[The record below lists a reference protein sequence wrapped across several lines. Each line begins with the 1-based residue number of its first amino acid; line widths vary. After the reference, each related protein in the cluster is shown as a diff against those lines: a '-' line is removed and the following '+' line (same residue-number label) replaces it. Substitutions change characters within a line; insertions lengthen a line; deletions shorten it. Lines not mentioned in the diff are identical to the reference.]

1 MSKFDK
7 FTMVDPLGA
16 DEEEKSM
23 QEMVANEVNDRMGRA
38 VGELKDKYE
47 KGGKGY
53 DAASDAQPTGAAY
66 AQAREQEKQRKKA
79 IRDQRRAAEAATREE
94 DAELAAQMKASAR
107 LNGEVD
113 SEDEEGGDGGSDDV
127 DSDDELLAGLDADP
141 EICRIRE
148 SRLREMKRVHEARA
162 ENIAKGHGQYREI
175 VQDEFLP
182 EVTSSEKVVVH
193 FYHKDF
199 QRCKVMDM
207 RLGELAPRHLET
219 KFLRIDAEKA
229 PFFVQKL
236 QARGVKILPTVICF
250 IDGVAVHNIIGFDGL
265 TAGLPP
271 DKLDEWPLSN
281 LARELAL
288 AKAII
293 YSQRDAPEGTGPREQ
308 GGYTGAIRAGLN
320 DGDFSDEDG

>member
-1 MSKFDK
+1 
-7 FTMVDPLGA
+7 MVDPLGA
-16 DEEEKSM
+16 GEEEASM

-66 AQAREQEKQRKKA
+66 AQKREQEKQRKKA
-79 IRDQRRAAEAATREE
+79 IRDQRRAAAEATREE

-107 LNGEVD
+107 LNGEVE
-113 SEDEEGGDGGSDDV
+113 SEDEDGQDGEGDDEGDV

-141 EICRIRE
+141 EISRIRE
-148 SRLREMKRVHEARA
+148 SRMREMKRVYEARA

-182 EVTSSEKVVVH
+182 EVTSSEKVIVH

-199 QRCKVMDM
+199 QRCKVMDI

-236 QARGVKILPTVICF
+236 QVKILPTVICF

-265 TAGLPP
+265 TNGLPA

-288 AKAII
+288 AKAIV

-308 GGYTGAIRAGLN
+308 KYSMGAIRAGLN
-320 DGDFSDEDG
+320 DDEFSDDDG

>member
-1 MSKFDK
+1 VLCGVDK
-7 FTMVDPLGA
+7 
-16 DEEEKSM
+16 
-23 QEMVANEVNDRMGRA
+23 
-38 VGELKDKYE
+38 
-47 KGGKGY
+47 
-53 DAASDAQPTGAAY
+53 
-66 AQAREQEKQRKKA
+66 
-79 IRDQRRAAEAATREE
+79 
-94 DAELAAQMKASAR
+94 
-107 LNGEVD
+107 
-113 SEDEEGGDGGSDDV
+113 
-127 DSDDELLAGLDADP
+127 
-141 EICRIRE
+141 ICRIRE

-175 VQDEFLP
+175 FQDEFLP

-207 RLGELAPRHLET
+207 RLGDLAPRHLET

-236 QARGVKILPTVICF
+236 QVKILPTVICF

-308 GGYTGAIRAGLN
+308 GGYTGVIRAGLN
-320 DGDFSDEDG
+320 DGEFSDEDG

>member
-1 MSKFDK
+1 
-7 FTMVDPLGA
+7 MVDPLGA
-16 DEEEKSM
+16 DEEEVSM

-79 IRDQRRAAEAATREE
+79 IREQRRAAAEATRQE

-107 LNGEVD
+107 LNGEMD
-113 SEDEEGGDGGSDDV
+113 SEGEDEQAGEGDDEGDV

-141 EICRIRE
+141 EISRIRE
-148 SRLREMKRVHEARA
+148 SRMREMKRVYEARA

-182 EVTSSEKVVVH
+182 EVTSSEKVIVH

-236 QARGVKILPTVICF
+236 QVKILPTVICF
-250 IDGVAVHNIIGFDGL
+250 NDGVAVHNIIGFDGL
-265 TAGLPP
+265 TTGLPP

-288 AKAII
+288 AKAIV
-293 YSQRDAPEGTGPREQ
+293 YSQRDAPEGTAPREES
-308 GGYTGAIRAGLN
+308 YSMGAIRAGLN
-320 DGDFSDEDG
+320 DDDFSDYDG

>member
-1 MSKFDK
+1 
-7 FTMVDPLGA
+7 
-16 DEEEKSM
+16 
-23 QEMVANEVNDRMGRA
+23 
-38 VGELKDKYE
+38 
-47 KGGKGY
+47 
-53 DAASDAQPTGAAY
+53 
-66 AQAREQEKQRKKA
+66 
-79 IRDQRRAAEAATREE
+79 
-94 DAELAAQMKASAR
+94 
-107 LNGEVD
+107 
-113 SEDEEGGDGGSDDV
+113 
-127 DSDDELLAGLDADP
+127 
-141 EICRIRE
+141 
-148 SRLREMKRVHEARA
+148 MKRVHEARA

-236 QARGVKILPTVICF
+236 QARGSGVKILPTVICF

-320 DGDFSDEDG
+320 DGEFSDEDG